1 MNSFSKLICLSILS
15 FGLAYSSFA
24 QDFYDVSTVQTI
36 EVTFSQS
43 NWDQLMDNAK
53 STTGDY
59 IMAQTV
65 AINGEVLDS
74 VGVKFKGNSSYN
86 ANQAKN
92 PWHIELNTYKDQDY
106 QGYKDIK
113 LSNGHKDPSFLRDVL
128 GFQIA
133 RQYMDAPKS
142 NFTNLYVNG
151 VLIGLY
157 TNTESITKAFVDDRF
172 DSKDNSF
179 FNCSPP
185 AGAGPGLNDFP
196 NLEYLGADSANY
208 YDSYDMKSAASWQD
222 LIDLCDTLKN
232 HNTSIENLLDVDR
245 ALWMLAF
252 DNAIVNL
259 DSYIGQFKQNYYLYR
274 DDFGRFLP
282 IVWDL
287 NESFGTFSGTGSGN
301 LNSTIAKQQMDHLLH
316 SSDTDFPLFSQLMAI
331 PTYKKMYLAHIKT
344 IMSENFSPD
353 GTYFSMAQAIQNT
366 ASSSYQNDPNTAYT
380 YNQFILNLNTDVS
393 GGGGGP
399 GGGNAPGI
407 TNLMNGRYSH
417 LFSQSDFTATQ
428 PNISDITLSNP
439 APTTGGVIS
448 ITAKVNDAE
457 NVYLRHRNQDHA
469 PFAKTELFDDG
480 NHNDGAAGDNIYGA
494 DLNITS
500 IKTDYYI
507 YAENSTIG
515 RFSPARAQHEFY
527 SINVTGGI
535 TPGDIVINEFMA
547 SNNTTVSDSD
557 GE

>member
-172 DSKDNSF
+172 DSKDF
-179 FNCSPP
+179 AEFNYNFQV
-185 AGAGPGLNDFP
+185 PG
-196 NLEYLGADSANY
+196 
-208 YDSYDMKSAASWQD
+208 
-222 LIDLCDTLKN
+222 
-232 HNTSIENLLDVDR
+232 
-245 ALWMLAF
+245 
-252 DNAIVNL
+252 
-259 DSYIGQFKQNYYLYR
+259 
-274 DDFGRFLP
+274 
-282 IVWDL
+282 
-287 NESFGTFSGTGSGN
+287 
-301 LNSTIAKQQMDHLLH
+301 
-316 SSDTDFPLFSQLMAI
+316 LFSQIDYEASEALS
-331 PTYKKMYLAHIKT
+331 
-344 IMSENFSPD
+344 MSFS
-353 GTYFSMAQAIQNT
+353 
-366 ASSSYQNDPNTAYT
+366 
-380 YNQFILNLNTDVS
+380 
-393 GGGGGP
+393 
-399 GGGNAPGI
+399 
-407 TNLMNGRYSH
+407 
-417 LFSQSDFTATQ
+417 
-428 PNISDITLSNP
+428 
-439 APTTGGVIS
+439 
-448 ITAKVNDAE
+448 
-457 NVYLRHRNQDHA
+457 
-469 PFAKTELFDDG
+469 
-480 NHNDGAAGDNIYGA
+480 
-494 DLNITS
+494 
-500 IKTDYYI
+500 
-507 YAENSTIG
+507 
-515 RFSPARAQHEFY
+515 ARA
-527 SINVTGGI
+527 
-535 TPGDIVINEFMA
+535 D
-547 SNNTTVSDSD
+547 
-557 GE
+557 